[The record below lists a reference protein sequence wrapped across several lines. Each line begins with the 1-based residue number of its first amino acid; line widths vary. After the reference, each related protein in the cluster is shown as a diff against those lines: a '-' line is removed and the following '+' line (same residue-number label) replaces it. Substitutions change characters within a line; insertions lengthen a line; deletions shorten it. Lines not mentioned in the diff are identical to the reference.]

1 MTARFTDKEW
11 AEFIKKNNLDNNGKP
26 LPPKPPKSPKNKR
39 KLTQPSAEQI
49 RFSPEEEMRIKLYEQ
64 EYGMNKMAIAQAKAE
79 QRQKNRDEMLRAI
92 PGTNYQAKNYI
103 RPSIKWTASQVIRK
117 PYSPGGT
124 RMEFVS
130 RGYTGPS
137 GFPELWN
144 RWDDTTGTTTLGRV
158 KGNLS
163 IGSRKTTKSGLTPT
177 IVPNLGFILNAPVG
191 SKLGK
196 GDVIMPVVGM
206 LKFKKRGGRFQR
218 NDFWM

>member
-1 MTARFTDKEW
+1 MARMHMTEKEW
-11 AEFIKKNNLDNNGKP
+11 EEFRNKNNLDENGKP
-26 LPPKPPKSPKNKR
+26 ISKKSAKKKR
-39 KLTQPSAEQI
+39 RNLTQPSAEQI
-49 RFSPEEEMRIKLYEQ
+49 TFSPEEMARAKLYEQ
-64 EYGMNKMAIAQAKAE
+64 EYGMNKMAIAREKAE
-79 QRQKNRDEMLRAI
+79 QSKRDREEMMRAI

-144 RWDDTTGTTTLGRV
+144 RWSDTTGTTTQGRV

-163 IGSRKTTKSGLTPT
+163 IGSRKTTKNGLTPA
-177 IVPNLGFILNAPVG
+177 IVPNLGYILNAPVG

-196 GDVIMPVVGM
+196 GDVIMPTIGV